1 MKEQER
7 GKHMKHQKKAWLA
20 LGLVAALAVGAGIYT
35 YTQYGTGTGEEGVY
49 DSGTAPGGSG
59 GISGTPVKTEFTE
72 EEKEIMESQTGVT
85 VTEDGVMEVNIGEI
99 LAEESSVKITR
110 DQAGDIAMESLGEGS
125 EIGACDIREHEGVK
139 YWVVQV
145 DKGKETYQIWLNA
158 DTGEEFINQKVG

>member
-1 MKEQER
+1 MK
-7 GKHMKHQKKAWLA
+7 QKKKL
-20 LGLVAALAVGAGIYT
+20 LLAVLIMAVVVLAGAGGYYVLQIR
-35 YTQYGTGTGEEGVY
+35 
-49 DSGTAPGGSG
+49 APGNAEGSQEDG
-59 GISGTPVKTEFTE
+59 QNTRGETAASTEITE

-110 DQAGDIAMESLGEGS
+110 EQAREIALESLGEET

-139 YWVVQV
+139 YWVVQA